1 VGASLSLRVLGPVEV
16 WRDDRPVG
24 VGGQK
29 ARVLLAALLAHYG
42 EVVSVDRLCDALWGD
57 DQPLSAPSTL
67 QSHISRLR
75 RILAPEATIS
85 ARPPG
90 YALTADDGVVDA
102 LEFVASVAAAEH
114 APDAGSRVE
123 VLEQALALWQGV
135 AFEGMGDYDWARAEA
150 VRLEELRLGALEQ
163 LFDDRLELGHDEQ
176 VVGELERLVV
186 TNPLRER
193 FWRQLVLALYRT
205 GRQAEALRRASDVRA
220 LLREELGLDV
230 SPELR
235 DLEHRVLVDDPTLRD
250 SPQRVMR
257 GGARRA
263 VVRDTTRL
271 VGRDADI
278 EALQALIRQE
288 GLVTLV
294 GPGGV
299 GKTTLAFRSAELL
312 HDEFADGVAIVELAS
327 VSDEASTSSAVATVL
342 DMQQR
347 QHLSVEDSIVEL
359 LGDSD
364 LLLVFDNCE
373 HIVEGVAPLVARL
386 RTSCPRV
393 RVLATSREPLGITGE
408 CIVSVEPL
416 ALPGSEDLDMDAVA
430 AAPAVQL
437 FVDRAVSALPSFAL
451 TAENA
456 AAVAEICRRLDGLPL
471 ALELAAP
478 RLRMMA
484 PEVLAERLDQ
494 RFAVLA
500 RDRGT
505 ADTRHRTLRAVV
517 DWSHDLLAP
526 EEQALFARLSTF
538 APGFNLRAVEA
549 VCASDEIGESAV
561 VGVLAS
567 LVDRSMVQVEDR
579 DEPSFRLLET
589 LREYG
594 REQLEA
600 RGEVDAIV
608 ARHLAWYLEVA
619 REGAL
624 GLTGPDEAMWTAR
637 LDRELGNFREAH
649 ANALRIG
656 DLGSAVALVVA
667 LREFAFRHMRDEVT
681 SWASA
686 TAGTPGF
693 DGEPRAPV
701 VLGVSAYFAWARGDL
716 ELSIDLGHRALRLAD
731 ELNTDTSGLA
741 ERTLGNAIFYRG
753 DIPEG
758 TAWMQRML
766 DDARQG
772 GSPARLAHALYMR
785 SVSHTSTGDAIR
797 GALLAGEA
805 RAAADQCRS
814 PTAYAEA
821 AYALGVS
828 LQGTDPE
835 AAARA
840 LHDSAALGAECG
852 NRWIEAF
859 ALTEV
864 HALDAR
870 RGDPIAAL
878 RGFATVIRIWYR
890 GGDWA
895 NQWLSLRHVCRTLAA
910 TGAIRAAAVLHGALT
925 AAGAA
930 YALPGTVDEAAEFE
944 RLGGD
949 LRAELG
955 AAEYAGAVR
964 TGTAMRDADI
974 VAFVLDE
981 IESLTAS

>member
-1 VGASLSLRVLGPVEV
+1 VGTSLSLRVLGPVEA

-29 ARVLLAALLAHYG
+29 ARVVLAALLAHYG

-57 DQPLSAPSTL
+57 DQPPSAASTL

-75 RILAPEATIS
+75 RVLAPEATIS

-90 YALTADDGVVDA
+90 YSLTADDGVVDA
-102 LEFVASVAAAEH
+102 VEFVACVAAAEH
-114 APDAGSRVE
+114 ARDAGSR
-123 VLEQALALWQGV
+123 LDLLQAALALWQGS
-135 AFEGMGDYDWARAEA
+135 AFEGMADYDWARAES

-163 LFDDRLELGHDEQ
+163 LIDDRLELGHDEQ

-235 DLEHRVLVDDPTLRD
+235 DLEHRILVDDPTLRD
-250 SPQRVMR
+250 SP
-257 GGARRA
+257 RRA
-263 VVRDTTRL
+263 ARAPRTAVTRDTTRL

-278 EALQALIRQE
+278 DALDALVRQE
-288 GLVTLV
+288 ALVTLV

-299 GKTTLAFRSAELL
+299 GKTSLAFRSAELL
-312 HDEFADGVAIVELAS
+312 RDEFADGVAIVELAS
-327 VSDEASTSSAVATVL
+327 VSDEAATSSAVATVL

-359 LGDSD
+359 LGDSE

-373 HIVEGVAPLVARL
+373 HIVEGVARLAARL

-393 RVLATSREPLGITGE
+393 RVLATSREPLGVTGE

-416 ALPGSEDLDMDAVA
+416 ALPDAEDLTTASVA
-430 AAPAVQL
+430 ASPAVQL

-451 TAENA
+451 TDENA
-456 AAVAEICRRLDGLPL
+456 AAVVEICRRLDGLPL

-500 RDRGT
+500 RGRGT

-517 DWSHDLLAP
+517 NWSHDLLAP

-538 APGFNLRAVEA
+538 APGFDLHAVEA
-549 VCASDEIGESAV
+549 VCASDEIPSSAV

-567 LVDRSMVQVEDR
+567 LVDRSMVQVESR
-579 DEPSFRLLET
+579 EGPSFRLLET

-600 RGEVDAIV
+600 RGEVDATI
-608 ARHLAWYLEVA
+608 AKHLAWYLELA
-619 REGAL
+619 REGAT
-624 GLTGPDEAMWTAR
+624 GLTGPDEATWVAR
-637 LDRELGNFREAH
+637 LDRELANFREAH

-656 DLGSAVALVVA
+656 DLGSAVALVLA
-667 LREFAFRHMRDEVT
+667 LREFAFRHMRDEIT
-681 SWASA
+681 AWASA
-686 TAGTPGF
+686 TAATPGF
-693 DGEPRAPV
+693 DAEPRAPV
-701 VLGVSAYFAWARGDL
+701 VLSVSAYFAWARGDL
-716 ELSIDLGHRALRLAD
+716 ELAIDLSHRALALGE
-731 ELNTDTSGLA
+731 ELGTDTSGLA
-741 ERTLGNAIFYRG
+741 ERTLGNAIFYQG
-753 DIPEG
+753 NIAEG
-758 TAWMQRML
+758 TAWMERML
-766 DDARQG
+766 DSARQG
-772 GSPARLAHALYMR
+772 GSNARLAHALYMR
-785 SVSHTSTGDAIR
+785 SVSRTSMGDPIR

-828 LQGTDPE
+828 LQGSDPE

-840 LHDSAALGAECG
+840 LRESAALGAECG

-864 HALDAR
+864 HKLEAQ
-870 RGDPIAAL
+870 RGDVGAAL

-895 NQWLSLRHVCRTLAA
+895 NQWLSLRHVCRTLAL
-910 TGAIRAAAVLHGALT
+910 TGATRAAAVLHGALT

-930 YALPGTVDEAAEFE
+930 YALPGTLEEAAEFD
-944 RLGGD
+944 RLGLE
-949 LRAELG
+949 LREELG
-955 AAEYAGAVR
+955 AAEYASAVR
-964 TGTAMRDADI
+964 TGTAMRDAEI